1 MLATILIHGQYRTI
15 VTGTPG
21 IFDTIISEDIRHGT
35 GGIIDAE
42 HRIRERLTTLRDELE
57 HMVAS
62 SKDASDVVELDQTRV
77 GRLSRMDAMQAQ
89 AMASASA
96 QRRAGMLQNIAAALK
111 RLDDGEYGLCR
122 RCEEPINPK
131 RLEIDPTALYCIDCA
146 SQSE

>member
-1 MLATILIHGQYRTI
+1 MLIHHQCRTI
-15 VTGTPG
+15 VSSTPG
-21 IFDTIISEDIRHGT
+21 IFDTIVREDMRRGWESF
-35 GGIIDAE
+35 IDAK
-42 HRIRERLTTLRDELE
+42 HKIRERLVTLRDELE
-57 HMVAS
+57 RMVAS
-62 SKDASDVVELDQTRV
+62 SKDSSAVVELDQTRV

-96 QRRAGMLQNIAAALK
+96 QRRAGMLRNIAAALR
-111 RLDDGEYGLCR
+111 RLDEGEYGLCR

>member
-1 MLATILIHGQYRTI
+1 MVA
-15 VTGTPG
+15 
-21 IFDTIISEDIRHGT
+21 
-35 GGIIDAE
+35 
-42 HRIRERLTTLRDELE
+42 LRGELE
-57 HMVAS
+57 QMVAS

-89 AMASASA
+89 AMANASA
-96 QRRAGMLQNIAAALK
+96 QRRAGMLRNIDAALK